1 MTLLYE
7 AIASCWLLTVDLFFD
22 RSNIMEDEFSG
33 ALRETKRSRKSFG
46 ADDDAPVVGNDEA
59 LSADDDNDDDD
70 DEEAILR
77 AAAAWS
83 EKQTG
88 SARVEPSELRKS
100 AAKSWDEE
108 DEYTMKI
115 TGSQE
120 SVMKLRLILEEKMV
134 TVVAAEHNEADGNTM
149 LLCEFPTRTSYD
161 TLLGSVLDD
170 FAGQLMVE
178 PVKKRKRG
186 EIQRGDSKRSS
197 NRRAAIVMKPIVE

>member
-1 MTLLYE
+1 M
-7 AIASCWLLTVDLFFD
+7 D
-22 RSNIMEDEFSG
+22 EDEFSG
-33 ALRETKRSRKSFG
+33 LRETKRSRKSFG
-46 ADDDAPVVGNDEA
+46 ADDDVPVAGNDEA
-59 LSADDDNDDDD
+59 LSADDDNDDDDD

-134 TVVAAEHNEADGNTM
+134 TVVAAEHNEADGNAM

-170 FAGQLMVE
+170 FAGKLMVQ
-178 PVKKRKRG
+178 PFKKRKRG